1 MSTRK
6 EKSVVLPAWVVSGS
20 CTGSFF
26 AWLEETDT
34 KSTWEN
40 LDYTVV
46 KVEQGNFFY
55 LYLQKRTGKN
65 LIPGNDLNFAG
76 LFSKKNRSL
85 YDVDDKLTAML
96 GLSEEMGFPNRSD
109 IRKEAERCIS
119 QKAEEM
125 LSTCWQDFLYQSE
138 CDTKSLLPMVRRSE
152 IRERAEHHY
161 LQNGSLADIQFIPRI
176 SLGASFSDATYLLF
190 LEYGEQAAEKIAK
203 QWIKRNIPYISQQ
216 RILYGCVRDEFR
228 EILDTPNDRIHKI
241 KLLMQ
246 ALNGTCHKAVQVILC
261 RKKSII
267 EVNMPVEELCNP
279 NGRYS
284 IRGCSK
290 KDRTTLERMFGKTA
304 EFRIED
310 IRSVSHGGTVLYENV
325 ASRHAA

>member
-1 MSTRK
+1 M
-6 EKSVVLPAWVVSGS
+6 LPTWVVSGS
-20 CTGSFF
+20 CTGSFL
-26 AWLEETDT
+26 AWLEETET

-65 LIPGNDLNFAG
+65 LILGNDLNFAG
-76 LFSKKNRSL
+76 LFSKKNSSL
-85 YDVDDKLTAML
+85 YDVDEKLTAML
-96 GLSEEMGFPNRSD
+96 GLPEEMGVPNRAD

-125 LSTCWQDFLYQSE
+125 LSASWQDFLYQSG

-152 IRERAEHHY
+152 IRERAERYY
-161 LQNGSLADIQFIPRI
+161 LQNGSLADIHFIPQI
-176 SLGASFSDATYLLF
+176 SLEASFSDAIYLLF
-190 LEYGEQAAEKIAK
+190 LEYGEQAAEKIAR

-241 KLLMQ
+241 KHLIQ
-246 ALNGTCHKAVQVILC
+246 ALNETRHKAVQVILC
-261 RKKSII
+261 RKKKVIQ
-267 EVNMPVEELCNP
+267 VNMSVEEL
-279 NGRYS
+279 
-284 IRGCSK
+284 
-290 KDRTTLERMFGKTA
+290 
-304 EFRIED
+304 
-310 IRSVSHGGTVLYENV
+310 
-325 ASRHAA
+325 

>member
-1 MSTRK
+1 MNTRK

-40 LDYTVV
+40 LNYTVV

-65 LIPGNDLNFAG
+65 LIPGNNLNFAG

-85 YDVDDKLTAML
+85 YDEDDKLTAML
-96 GLSEEMGFPNRSD
+96 GLP
-109 IRKEAERCIS
+109 
-119 QKAEEM
+119 EEM
-125 LSTCWQDFLYQSE
+125 LSTCWQDFLYQSG
-138 CDTKSLLPMVRRSE
+138 CDTRSLLPMVRRSE

-216 RILYGCVRDEFR
+216 RILYGCVRNEFW

-246 ALNGTCHKAVQVILC
+246 ALNGTSHKAVQVILC
-261 RKKSII
+261 RKKSVI
-267 EVNMPVEELCNP
+267 EVNMPVEELCNL

-290 KDRTTLERMFGKTA
+290 KDRTTLERIFGKTA

>member
-1 MSTRK
+1 MNRN
-6 EKSVVLPAWVVSGS
+6 KSKLLPTWVVSGS
-20 CTGSFF
+20 CTGSFW
-26 AWLEETDT
+26 AWLEGTET

-76 LFSKKNRSL
+76 LFSKKNSSL
-85 YDVDDKLTAML
+85 YDVDEKLTAML
-96 GLSEEMGFPNRSD
+96 GLPEEMGFPNRAD
-109 IRKEAERCIS
+109 IRKDAERCIS

-125 LSTCWQDFLYQSE
+125 LSASWQDFLYQSG

-152 IRERAEHHY
+152 IRERAERYY
-161 LQNGSLADIQFIPRI
+161 LQNGSLADIHFIPQI
-176 SLGASFSDATYLLF
+176 SLEASFSDAIYLLF
-190 LEYGEQAAEKIAK
+190 LEYGEQAAEKIAR

-241 KLLMQ
+241 KHLIQ
-246 ALNGTCHKAVQVILC
+246 ALNETRHKAVQVILC
-261 RKKSII
+261 RKKKVIQ
-267 EVNMPVEELCNP
+267 VNMSVEELCNP
-279 NGRYS
+279 KGYYS
-284 IRGCSK
+284 IRGCSQ
-290 KDRTTLERMFGKTA
+290 KDRATLERMFGKTA

-310 IRSVSHGGTVLYENV
+310 IQSVSYGGIVLYENV
-325 ASRHAA
+325 ASRNAA